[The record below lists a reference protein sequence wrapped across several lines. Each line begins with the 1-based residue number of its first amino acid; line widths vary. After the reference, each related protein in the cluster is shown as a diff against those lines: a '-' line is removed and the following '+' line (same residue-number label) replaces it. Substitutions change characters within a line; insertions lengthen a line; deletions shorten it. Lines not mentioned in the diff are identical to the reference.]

1 DARDLP
7 VHQQQQNFFA
17 DEMLVAFVFRVYGN
31 GGITQHG
38 LRSGSSHHNGFAV
51 ADGIADLVQLSGNFF
66 VHHFEIGDGRHATGT
81 PVHDV
86 VAAVNQSIFV
96 QPDEGLA
103 HRTRQVFVHREVL
116 ALPVD

>member
-1 DARDLP
+1 MRGGDLDRASAEFRIGPVVGDDRDLP
-7 VHQQQQNFFA
+7 VHQRQPNFFA
-17 DEMLVAFVFRVYGN
+17 DETLVAFVFRVYGN

-51 ADGIADLVQLSGNFF
+51 AATDEIADLVQLSGNFF

-86 VAAVNQSIFV
+86 VAAVNQ
-96 QPDEGLA
+96 
-103 HRTRQVFVHREVL
+103 
-116 ALPVD
+116 